1 MPRDPLV
8 DVAVD
13 RDTGRR
19 TLVAKRRFEA
29 GETLATDSP
38 LIVWSQNEAGL
49 LKAFQSSDQQD
60 AILALYSPALDRQD
74 EKIDDRRKKAA
85 SLARTKAFSAL
96 DKDVILKVLLIGD
109 AFAHQFKKQSALYET
124 ASAMRHDC
132 APNCRFRSTPD
143 GSIEVTS
150 IRHIPAG
157 ETLSFSYIGVTWVQS
172 TQERRKLLRESF
184 EFFCVCRRCQA
195 PDVLRSA
202 PCPGCGNFCSLE
214 EPIAPPQGP
223 SSIFWHC
230 PVCAK
235 PFDATLHE
243 EQLTLDFRN
252 LSEKVQKASS
262 QIRDAYAR
270 GKAPPQKV
278 WDVFKDCEDFA
289 WRAAKE
295 LGRGN
300 VIVYRATELVVNT
313 ARDFS
318 VAKDSFTAQNIHTD
332 GDSAEDLRRR
342 WVEATIRRVAQQECA
357 AAGCSKGGECFATE
371 SEHPAVYEA
380 AETVCGCAPVLE
392 TQLSSLE
399 REAFFDL
406 CAKYRP
412 MIRLMY
418 DASDEEKARVEL
430 LESLLNA
437 APVEE
442 EGAEEGVEEEKGA

>member
-1 MPRDPLV
+1 MPRAELV

-29 GETLATDSP
+29 GEVLATDTP
-38 LIVWSQNEAGL
+38 LIVWSQAEAGL
-49 LKAFQSSDQQD
+49 LKAFQASEDQET
-60 AILALYSPALDRQD
+60 ILSLYSPALDRQD

-85 SLARTKAFSAL
+85 SLARTKAFSSL
-96 DKDVILKVLLIGD
+96 EKDQILKVLLIGD
-109 AFAHQFKKQSALYET
+109 AFAHQFKKQSALYAT

-230 PVCAK
+230 TMPCPHLARRVLARNSLEFETRPPTTSSPGRKSPRRRETAAK
-235 PFDATLHE
+235 PP
-243 EQLTLDFRN
+243 R
-252 LSEKVQKASS
+252 ASQVPS
-262 QIRDAYAR
+262 
-270 GKAPPQKV
+270 AP
-278 WDVFKDCEDFA
+278 
-289 WRAAKE
+289 
-295 LGRGN
+295 
-300 VIVYRATELVVNT
+300 
-313 ARDFS
+313 
-318 VAKDSFTAQNIHTD
+318 
-332 GDSAEDLRRR
+332 
-342 WVEATIRRVAQQECA
+342 
-357 AAGCSKGGECFATE
+357 
-371 SEHPAVYEA
+371 
-380 AETVCGCAPVLE
+380 
-392 TQLSSLE
+392 
-399 REAFFDL
+399 
-406 CAKYRP
+406 
-412 MIRLMY
+412 
-418 DASDEEKARVEL
+418 
-430 LESLLNA
+430 SLLTPHYMRNS
-437 APVEE
+437 
-442 EGAEEGVEEEKGA
+442 

>member
-1 MPRDPLV
+1 MV
-8 DVAVD
+8 S
-13 RDTGRR
+13 RR
-19 TLVAKRRFEA
+19 
-29 GETLATDSP
+29 
-38 LIVWSQNEAGL
+38 
-49 LKAFQSSDQQD
+49 
-60 AILALYSPALDRQD
+60 
-74 EKIDDRRKKAA
+74 
-85 SLARTKAFSAL
+85 
-96 DKDVILKVLLIGD
+96 
-109 AFAHQFKKQSALYET
+109 
-124 ASAMRHDC
+124 
-132 APNCRFRSTPD
+132 CRF
-143 GSIEVTS
+143 
-150 IRHIPAG
+150 H
-157 ETLSFSYIGVTWVQS
+157 
-172 TQERRKLLRESF
+172 TQE
-184 EFFCVCRRCQA
+184 
-195 PDVLRSA
+195 
-202 PCPGCGNFCSLE
+202 
-214 EPIAPPQGP
+214 
-223 SSIFWHC
+223 
-230 PVCAK
+230 
-235 PFDATLHE
+235 
-243 EQLTLDFRN
+243 QLSLDFRN

-278 WDVFKDCEDFA
+278 WDVFKDTEDFA
-289 WRAAKE
+289 WRSAKE

-318 VAKDSFTAQNIHTD
+318 VGKDSFTAQNISTE